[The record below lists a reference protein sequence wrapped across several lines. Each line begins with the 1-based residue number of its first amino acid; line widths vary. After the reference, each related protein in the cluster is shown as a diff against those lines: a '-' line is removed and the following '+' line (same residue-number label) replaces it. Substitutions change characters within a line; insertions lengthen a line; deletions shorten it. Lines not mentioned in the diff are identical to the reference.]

1 MRVYINNFNLDI
13 LNDISDLF
21 KEYMINSETYIR
33 LYTNEGIYHIEG
45 KKIFLLEPCDKDIKI
60 FDNYYNKISLIVDTS
75 FFNKQICTSVHGDT
89 HLSLQTKKNTYQINP
104 SCEIKMVIEYISNN
118 DGKFI
123 PNDIYFETEKDIDIN
138 DLFIK
143 KEINEFLSVLN

>member
-21 KEYMINSETYIR
+21 KEYLSNSERYIK
-33 LYTNEGIYHIEG
+33 LYTNEGIYHVEG
-45 KKIFLLEPCDKDIKI
+45 KNIYFLDAHDKEIKI
-60 FDNYYNKISLIVDTS
+60 FEKYYNHFTLIYDPS
-75 FFNKQICTSVHGDT
+75 FFYKQICTSIHGDT
-89 HLSLQTKKNTYQINP
+89 HLSLQTKKHTYQINP
-104 SCEIKMVIEYISNN
+104 SSEIKMIIEYISNN

-123 PNDIYFETEKDIDIN
+123 PNDIYFEIEKDIDIN

-143 KEINEFLSVLN
+143 KEINDFLSVLN